1 MAEESKFPFK
11 MYKSEGEGMIDSGFL
26 PESMAIMEVIKGA
39 VSVEIGTETVCAES
53 GDFFFIPSSMVYR
66 VIADENAAS
75 VRAMVFD
82 SSIIEVNMENFDTE
96 IFYMFYV
103 QSRNK
108 ITVFNHEHPIYETL
122 VYCMNEAYDEY
133 VSKDVCYKLPI
144 RANIYLIM
152 TALLRYYC
160 GSKDELDRMIYH
172 NVMRL
177 RPVINY
183 ISEHY
188 SEKIYI
194 ETLSDM
200 ITVSPDYFTKMFKDS
215 IGKTPIDY
223 INGIKIGKA
232 LELLSEDVV
241 PVNEIADMIGFSN
254 PNYFHKIF
262 KQYMNTSPLA
272 YRKSAKHCGNP

>member
-1 MAEESKFPFK
+1 MAEESKFPFR
-11 MYKSEGEGMIDSGFL
+11 MYGQSGEGLIDSGFYKA
-26 PESMAIMEVIKGA
+26 SMVIMEIVDGSVK
-39 VSVEIGTETVCAES
+39 VEIGTETVAAKKGE
-53 GDFFFIPSSMVYR
+53 FLFIPSSLVFR
-66 VIADENAAS
+66 VNADEGAAAI
-75 VRAMVFD
+75 RAMVFD
-82 SSIIEVNMENFDTE
+82 SSIIEANMENFDTE

-108 ITVFNHEHPIYETL
+108 ITVFDSEHPVYETL
-122 VYCMNEAYDEY
+122 LFCMNESYGEY

-177 RPVINY
+177 RPVIDY

-188 SEKIYI
+188 AEKIYI

-215 IGKTPIDY
+215 IGKTPVDY
-223 INGIKIGKA
+223 INGIRINKA
-232 LELLSEDVV
+232 LELLSADSV
-241 PVNEIADMIGFSN
+241 PVNEIAEMIGFSG

-262 KQYMNTSPLA
+262 KQYMDTSPLA
-272 YRKSAKHCGNP
+272 YRKSAIK